1 MKIDK
6 KFWIIL
12 GIFVVLL
19 IFIIA
24 SFGKNDKNNIKKLDM
39 NKTSI
44 NYSVKDDTI
53 QFLYDRYHPENGLKF
68 FIAGSNLVSND
79 NYAFYYKKDKVD
91 YKDFPSIYKNYIL
104 LEVMNY
110 KDHPLDEERNCYLY
124 SLVEYQNAYQKY
136 FGSLDGFEVDVSE
149 KFNPH
154 FYLDEDN
161 ICISDSNETNVESY
175 QKTIDTYMVNA
186 VYQEDKIII
195 YEKVAFVKVKDEVFE
210 FYEDYDMK
218 KLVYSLDRENTD
230 SSFLNDS
237 QVVSNVLMN
246 YQDEFSLYQYNY
258 IKGES
263 TYYLESI
270 TK

>member
-124 SLVEYQNAYQKY
+124 SLKEFENAYQKY
-136 FGSLDGFEVDVSE
+136 FGSLDGFEIEVSE
-149 KFNPH
+149 EFSPR
-154 FYLDEDN
+154 FYLDEEN
-161 ICISDSNETNVESY
+161 ICISNSDEIHIGSY
-175 QKTIDTYMVNA
+175 EKAVDTYMVNA
-186 VYQEDKIII
+186 IYQGDKIII
-195 YEKVAFVKVKDEVFE
+195 YERVAFIKIKDDVLE
-210 FYEDYDMK
+210 FYRDFDMNN
-218 KLVYSLDRENTD
+218 LIYSLDRDNIE
-230 SSFLNDS
+230 SVFLNSS
-237 QVVSNVLMN
+237 QVVSNVLVN
-246 YQDEFSLYQYNY
+246 FQDEFPMYQYTY
-258 IKGES
+258 VKGES

-270 TK
+270 ER